1 MRFLVMVKATAD
13 TEAAGYQPTAE
24 ELTEMTKF
32 NARLLDEGRIELA
45 EGLTSSAEGVR
56 VLFAG
61 DAEPKVIDGPFA
73 ETKEL
78 IAGFW
83 VLNGESLEDVVA
95 LMKQAP
101 NPNPEVKSGVMEIRP
116 IAE

>member
-1 MRFLVMVKATAD
+1 MRFMVMVKPGA
-13 TEAAGYQPTAE
+13 EPEVPGFQPSAE
-24 ELTEMTKF
+24 ELTEMAAF
-32 NARLLDEGRIELA
+32 NDRLFKEGRIVLA

-56 VLFAG
+56 VVFEG

-78 IAGFW
+78 VAGFW
-83 VLNGESLEDVVA
+83 VLNGESLEEVTE

-101 NPNPEVKSGVMEIRP
+101 NPEAKGGVLEIRP
-116 IAE
+116 ISE

>member
-1 MRFLVMVKATAD
+1 MRFLVMVKATPES
-13 TEAAGYQPTAE
+13 EAGRGPSAE
-24 ELTEMTKF
+24 ELETMSKF
-32 NARLLDEGRIELA
+32 NEELLNDGRIVFA
-45 EGLTSSAEGVR
+45 EGLTRSSEGVR
-56 VLFAG
+56 VLFEG

-78 IAGFW
+78 VAGIW

-95 LMKQAP
+95 LMKRAP
-101 NPNPEVKSGVMEIRP
+101 NPEAKGGVIEIRA

>member
-1 MRFLVMVKATAD
+1 MRFMVMVKASPES
-13 TEAAGYQPTAE
+13 EAPGFQPGAE
-24 ELTEMTKF
+24 ELAEMAQF
-32 NARLLDEGRIELA
+32 NDRLFKEGRIELA

-56 VLFAG
+56 VVFRG

-83 VLNGESLEDVVA
+83 VLKGESLEEVVA

-101 NPNPEVKSGVMEIRP
+101 NPEAKGGVMEIRQ
-116 IAE
+116 ISE

>member
-1 MRFLVMVKATAD
+1 MRFLVMVKADPETDAP
-13 TEAAGYQPTAE
+13 GFQPTAR
-24 ELTEMTKF
+24 ELAEMAQF
-32 NARLLDEGRIELA
+32 NDRLHREGRVEYT

-56 VLFAG
+56 ILFEG
-61 DAEPKVIDGPFA
+61 EAEPKVLDGPFA

-83 VLNGESLEDVVA
+83 VLNGESLEDIVA

-101 NPNPEVKSGVMEIRP
+101 GTETRTGVLEIRP
-116 IAE
+116 IDE

>member
-1 MRFLVMVKATAD
+1 MRFLVMVKASPES
-13 TEAAGYQPTAE
+13 EAAGFQPSAE
-24 ELTEMTKF
+24 LLAEMGKF
-32 NARLLDEGRIELA
+32 NERLMADGRIELA

-56 VLFAG
+56 VVFEG

-78 IAGFW
+78 VAGFW
-83 VLNGESLEDVVA
+83 VLNGESLEEVVE

-101 NPNPEVKSGVMEIRP
+101 NPEEQGGVMEIRT
-116 IAE
+116 IAG

>member
-1 MRFLVMVKATAD
+1 MRFMVMVKASPES
-13 TEAAGYQPTAE
+13 EAAGFQPGAE
-24 ELTEMTKF
+24 LLAEMSKF
-32 NARLLDEGRIELA
+32 NERLLNEGRIVLA

-56 VLFAG
+56 VVFEG

-78 IAGFW
+78 VAGFW
-83 VLNGESLEDVVA
+83 VLNGESLEEIVE

-101 NPNPEVKSGVMEIRP
+101 NPEAQGGVMEIRT
-116 IAE
+116 IGE

>member
-1 MRFLVMVKATAD
+1 MRFLVIVKAGPES
-13 TEAAGYQPTAE
+13 EAAGFQPSAE

-32 NARLLDEGRIELA
+32 NERLFAEGRFELA
-45 EGLTSSAEGVR
+45 EGLTPSSEGAR
-56 VLFAG
+56 VIFEG

-83 VLNGESLEDVVA
+83 VLKGESLEEAVA
-95 LMKQAP
+95 LMKQVP
-101 NPNPEVKSGVMEIRP
+101 NLGPGEGVLEIRP
-116 IAE
+116 IDG

>member
-1 MRFLVMVKATAD
+1 MRFLVMVKATPESDAPGFQPGAG
-13 TEAAGYQPTAE
+13 ELAEMAA
-24 ELTEMTKF
+24 F
-32 NARLLDEGRIELA
+32 NDRLFKDGRIVLT

-56 VLFAG
+56 VVFEG
-61 DAEPKVIDGPFA
+61 NVEPKVIDGPFA

-83 VLNGESLEDVVA
+83 VIEGESLEEVTE

-101 NPNPEVKSGVMEIRP
+101 NPEAKGGVMEIRP
-116 IAE
+116 IAG

>member
-1 MRFLVMVKATAD
+1 MRFLVMVKASPES
-13 TEAAGYQPTAE
+13 EAAGAQPSARELAE
-24 ELTEMTKF
+24 MSKF
-32 NARLLDEGRIELA
+32 NERLLNEGRIVLA

-56 VLFAG
+56 VVFEG

-78 IAGFW
+78 VAGFW
-83 VLNGESLEDVVA
+83 VLNGESLEEIVA

-101 NPNPEVKSGVMEIRP
+101 NPEAQGGVVEIRT
-116 IAE
+116 ISE